1 MCGGG
6 GTPPQPPEP
15 PRPPVAPPPA
25 PVAQYMA
32 SSSPSGSAVSA
43 TDRAAL
49 RKSRG
54 KYSLIIPLSPNVS
67 GGEGVNIPT

>member
-6 GTPPQPPEP
+6 GSYSPPQEL
-15 PRPPVAPPPA
+15 PRRPVAPPPA
-25 PVAQYMA
+25 PVAQYMG
-32 SSSPSGSAVSA
+32 STSPSGSAVSA

-67 GGEGVNIPT
+67 GGEGINIPT